1 MTMKLFRDFHLLLF
15 VLLFAFGVSVM
26 ALGIDFEEL
35 ESNINKNRKDITL
48 ANGLSVVLLRIE
60 GAQSVNILLGVKAGS
75 LYEDKVGL
83 ANLTSESLLFKNKKY
98 GFMEIPKSI
107 ESVGGVIDTSCDYD
121 YSTISIK
128 VLSSDIFDAL
138 SKLKDIIDNFYVDDE
153 VLNIIKPNIISS
165 LKSKE
170 DDPWEVG
177 KKAFWKVLYVD
188 HPYCRDVQGDESIV
202 SLTKDNVMRFFND
215 FYKPD
220 NSFLIVVGGFDLG
233 KVEDFIKK
241 EFSKWSGKS
250 KKVSLPE
257 VKELN
262 PTSKVIVKKDLKQA
276 TIRVGHLSTNIKDKN
291 GYALK
296 VLNFIIAGGGFGSRL
311 MDKIR
316 EKEGLAYGVFSN
328 FFIDRLMNGYFF
340 VGTQTENKNVDK
352 VISIITNELRDI
364 VQNGVS
370 EKELENAKSFA
381 KGSLPLSM
389 ESFSSLSSYL
399 LTEKLYGLERN
410 YFIKSIKE
418 ISVIKIDDLKRVAK
432 EYINLDKLSF
442 VVVKGE

>member
-1 MTMKLFRDFHLLLF
+1 
-15 VLLFAFGVSVM
+15 
-26 ALGIDFEEL
+26 
-35 ESNINKNRKDITL
+35 
-48 ANGLSVVLLRIE
+48 
-60 GAQSVNILLGVKAGS
+60 
-75 LYEDKVGL
+75 
-83 ANLTSESLLFKNKKY
+83 
-98 GFMEIPKSI
+98 
-107 ESVGGVIDTSCDYD
+107 
-121 YSTISIK
+121 
-128 VLSSDIFDAL
+128 
-138 SKLKDIIDNFYVDDE
+138 
-153 VLNIIKPNIISS
+153 
-165 LKSKE
+165 
-170 DDPWEVG
+170 
-177 KKAFWKVLYVD
+177 
-188 HPYCRDVQGDESIV
+188 
-202 SLTKDNVMRFFND
+202 
-215 FYKPD
+215 
-220 NSFLIVVGGFDLG
+220 
-233 KVEDFIKK
+233 
-241 EFSKWSGKS
+241 
-250 KKVSLPE
+250 
-257 VKELN
+257 
-262 PTSKVIVKKDLKQA
+262 
-276 TIRVGHLSTNIKDKN
+276 LSTNIKDKN
-291 GYALK
+291 SYALK

-370 EKELENAKSFA
+370 GKELEDAKNFA

-418 ISVIKIDDLKRVAK
+418 ISVIKIDDLKRVAR